1 MFTTLQKRILYCIYK
16 RERWFKVRIWKTS
29 LAYTTLKRQI
39 AGDFFKVGETAA
51 NSSESC
57 EDASCL
63 ETLFILARVSWQ
75 MFSLALLTSFSI
87 QYSIV
92 KKQTYLATFATVLKY
107 IGCPFNNTFFFFRDL
122 TSFMAFRMITKEKAE
137 KCFRRWPVWIL
148 FSVSVIKSRL
158 TKHAFLCVKNE
169 NVLKTSP
176 CILSISSIH
185 FSQNSKPKKKKKSEY
200 ERKLYINSCPLGLS
214 YKRLTRT
221 QN

>member
-1 MFTTLQKRILYCIYK
+1 MPLSRIIKHLSVHPTFLLSFIHDFQETVDCFGSLKTQERMKGKMFTTLQKRILYCIYK

-148 FSVSVIKSRL
+148 FSVSVIK
-158 TKHAFLCVKNE
+158 
-169 NVLKTSP
+169 TS
-176 CILSISSIH
+176 CL
-185 FSQNSKPKKKKKSEY
+185 QNM
-200 ERKLYINSCPLGLS
+200 LFF
-214 YKRLTRT
+214 
-221 QN
+221 